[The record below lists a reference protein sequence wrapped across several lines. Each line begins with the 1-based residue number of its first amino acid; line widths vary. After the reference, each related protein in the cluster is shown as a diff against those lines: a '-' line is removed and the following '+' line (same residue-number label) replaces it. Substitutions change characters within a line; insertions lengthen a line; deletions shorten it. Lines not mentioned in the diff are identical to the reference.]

1 MKYWFYI
8 LPFIIM
14 WFLQLYLSK
23 KQTKNYLQNIR
34 EVKKHKYGHMGVG
47 IVRAKLNLGPGI
59 ILIIATDLD
68 GNIIE
73 YRKMEGST
81 IFAKF
86 KNCTQY
92 LGKSTQM
99 VLNEIT
105 KKKEKKAF
113 IDALKLINDERSKNN
128 LVTI

>member
-1 MKYWFYI
+1 MDIW
-8 LPFIIM
+8 
-14 WFLQLYLSK
+14 
-23 KQTKNYLQNIR
+23 
-34 EVKKHKYGHMGVG
+34 GVG

>member
-1 MKYWFYI
+1 MRYWIYI
-8 LPFIIM
+8 LPFILM

-23 KQTKNYLQNIR
+23 RQTKNYLQNIR
-34 EVKKHKYGHMGVG
+34 EVKKHKSGHMGVG

-59 ILIIATDLD
+59 ILIIATDID

-73 YRKMEGST
+73 YRKMEGGT

-86 KNCTQY
+86 KNCTQH
-92 LGKSTQM
+92 LGKSSQI

-105 KKKEKKAF
+105 KKKERKAF
-113 IDALKLINDERSKNN
+113 INALKLINDERSKNN

>member
-8 LPFIIM
+8 LPFIVM

-34 EVKKHKYGHMGVG
+34 EVKKHKSGHMGVG
-47 IVRAKLNLGPGI
+47 IVRANLNLGPGI
-59 ILIIATDLD
+59 ILIIATDMD

-73 YRKMEGST
+73 YRKMEGGT

-86 KNCTQY
+86 KNCTQH
-92 LGKSTQM
+92 LGKSSQI
-99 VLNEIT
+99 VLNEIS

-113 IDALKLINDERSKNN
+113 INALKLINDERSKNN